1 MTHTLMIP
9 CLAVGQVV
17 LAFVCGCSVVMTAKY
32 SDLTDRTVVVL
43 DEAQARNVAGL
54 SAHEHTAAAL
64 QALPGVSDDLKK
76 QITSDLE
83 DHRFSVSCVKLCD
96 RTMHLV
102 QDAKN
107 GKASTTTTTTTTTAP
122 PGQ

>member
-1 MTHTLMIP
+1 MIRTLSIT
-9 CLAVGQVV
+9 CLAVGLVAVV
-17 LAFVCGCSVVMTAKY
+17 LVCGCGVVMNAKY

-43 DEAQARNVAGL
+43 DEAQARNVEGL
-54 SAHEHTAAAL
+54 TAHEHTAAVIL
-64 QALPGVSDDLKK
+64 TLPAVSDDLKK

-83 DHRFSVSCVKLCD
+83 AHRFSVSCVKLCD

-107 GKASTTTTTTTTTAP
+107 GKASTATTTTTTAP
-122 PGQ
+122 PAQ

>member
-1 MTHTLMIP
+1 MTHTLRIH
-9 CLAVGQVV
+9 CLVVGLVV
-17 LAFVCGCSVVMTAKY
+17 LVFVCGCGVMMNAKY

-43 DEAQARNVAGL
+43 DEAQARNIEGL
-54 SAHEHTAAAL
+54 SGHEHTAAAL
-64 QALPGVSDDLKK
+64 LVLPGISDDLKK
-76 QITSDLE
+76 QITSDL
-83 DHRFSVSCVKLCD
+83 DAHRFSVSCVKLCD

-107 GKASTTTTTTTTTAP
+107 GKASTTTAAP